1 MTDRYIEPAV
11 QRLLNVIGLSGEYR
25 AGSVRLVGE
34 DPVVPSRS
42 RLGLAS
48 AAALAAQGAAIAT
61 IWHEMTGEKQDVR
74 VDVRQAANP
83 GLRTCAVLRQNGHTL
98 RQPGPPDEENNFF
111 ITRDGRRIYLLRTS
125 LQQKHRG
132 RLLAFLGC
140 SDGTTSALA
149 EAVRHWDSLELEDA
163 LADQKLIGV
172 IARPR
177 AEWLSHPQGQWLNS
191 RPPVS
196 IEKIAESEPE
206 PFSRTARP
214 LSGLRV
220 LDMAHV
226 LAGPIC
232 SRVLAEQGADVLH
245 VSSPHDRDAS
255 YIELDTMFGKR
266 ASYIDL
272 NRASDETRLWE
283 LIKSCDVFAHSWR
296 PGSLER
302 RGLSMERMA
311 ACRPGIIFVSV
322 SCYGYGGPWMTRGG
336 YEPLGQTACGLV
348 LDEGTMDEPLLAPT
362 YTLNDYLAGY
372 LAAAGVLGALIR
384 RAHEGGSY
392 HVHVSLTRCSMW
404 VQELGLLE
412 QNKWPTRDA
421 RSKLPELRESDLM
434 STETVFGMVDH
445 AAPITHYSNSRAYWA
460 RPPVPPGAN
469 QASWLPR

>member
-1 MTDRYIEPAV
+1 
-11 QRLLNVIGLSGEYR
+11 
-25 AGSVRLVGE
+25 
-34 DPVVPSRS
+34 
-42 RLGLAS
+42 
-48 AAALAAQGAAIAT
+48 
-61 IWHEMTGEKQDVR
+61 
-74 VDVRQAANP
+74 
-83 GLRTCAVLRQNGHTL
+83 
-98 RQPGPPDEENNFF
+98 
-111 ITRDGRRIYLLRTS
+111 
-125 LQQKHRG
+125 
-132 RLLAFLGC
+132 
-140 SDGTTSALA
+140 
-149 EAVRHWDSLELEDA
+149 
-163 LADQKLIGV
+163 
-172 IARPR
+172 
-177 AEWLSHPQGQWLNS
+177 
-191 RPPVS
+191 
-196 IEKIAESEPE
+196 
-206 PFSRTARP
+206 
-214 LSGLRV
+214 LRV

-272 NRASDETRLWE
+272 NRASDETRLWD
-283 LIKSCDVFAHSWR
+283 LIRSCDVFAHSWR

-348 LDEGTMDEPLLAPT
+348 LDEGTMDEPLLAPN

-404 VQELGLLE
+404 CKNLGCL
-412 QNKWPTRDA
+412 NKASGRHVKRV
-421 RSKLPELRESDLM
+421 RSYKAPGSDLM

-445 AAPITHYSNSRAYWA
+445 AALSLTITLALGPGRQSA
-460 RPPVPPGAN
+460 RRI
-469 QASWLPR
+469 QARLPR